1 MNICRY
7 LTKLKS
13 YVRNKIKPKGC
24 IAEGYLADDFLTFCS
39 RYMEGVET
47 KFNHGPRNYINMEPN
62 RETLPIFQTTGRHLG
77 KRYTKTLDEDTK
89 VKAHRYVLFNCD
101 SINSFIE

>member
-62 RETLPIFQTTGRHLG
+62 RETLPIFQTTRQHLG
-77 KRYTKTLDEDTK
+77 KIYTKTLDKDTK
-89 VKAHRYVLFNCD
+89 VKAQ
-101 SINSFIE
+101 